1 MLRVLKLLSSLL
13 CATVH
18 WLKRLGLT
26 VGVVLL
32 VALPRLTHLG
42 GYLIVDEADRWQWA
56 EAFYRALIAGDL
68 RATLVGDGYPG
79 IVPAWIE
86 TLWLLGESLRRSILD
101 GGWFG
106 DEGVY
111 LLFHVWSRTAHLAQQ
126 RFPIVFFNSLL
137 ALLVGW
143 HASKVYGRRVG
154 LVALI
159 LIALSP
165 FYLADSRVNRAEAV
179 ITGLLTLSIL
189 FLVRYGQTGQRRWLI
204 ASGIMGGLSF
214 LTKIQGLVVLPAVGI
229 ILLLVERNRDR
240 EFLPLLLSLS
250 RSLLLWTLAAILIW
264 VILWPAM
271 WVRPLDVLRLVFDYA
286 TRKAGSEGVNLFFM
300 GQHFYDQDPG
310 SLFYPVV
317 VLLRMTPLTMLGL
330 VLALWG
336 GIHSLRTA
344 PPPSQGVP
352 SAALQ
357 GGFAQGRGGSFRA
370 SAQLLDG
377 SAPSSSQG
385 EGRGGGAFARKPV
398 VPLLIYVL
406 LYGGAMTLGSHK
418 QDRYLMPIFL
428 VLDIVAAMGW
438 VYLWDWLS
446 ERWNGFRTPRW
457 TLAACGVLTAVQV
470 ASVLPYHPYYFSYFN
485 PLMGGATVGAKTLRV
500 GWGEGMDRVA
510 DYLNAKP
517 DAPNLTVAARW
528 HPYMLGFAGKTLPF
542 DEGGQ
547 WTQADYIVL
556 YIQQTQRMLDPSPGI
571 IRYFQARQPEHVVRI
586 NGIDYAQ
593 IYPSPFTRPAQPPVS
608 HIPGQAALL
617 GYRWED
623 AALPRAQVQQ
633 LRVIWENQG
642 FTQPAWLMAALT
654 DGDIAPRWQPC
665 QIVPG
670 FEAAAGTPG
679 EVVESACDLS
689 PIADQ
694 LAAGAFDLRFGLA
707 DSDGDV
713 TAFLFP
719 QGWRSMV
726 KEEDGTWRPAQRFE
740 SLDQIARR
748 EVSATA
754 TMADVYYRG
763 QIRLVAYELSDTV
776 LHPGQPLAITLYW
789 QAILP
794 VEEDY
799 LIFNHLFGL
808 DGTTLGM
815 AEELPSRPTSRW
827 LFGQVITT
835 THQIRTDTALP
846 APALATLDIGL
857 YDAEHK
863 SLSTTDRDGQRVPVT
878 LTRLKFIP
886 VAWPSQPPPIA
897 DDALF
902 GDSLLL
908 EGHALFEANLTPG
921 STLKLQ
927 LWWQALAPVGTDYT
941 VFVHLLDAAGNIVAQ
956 GDSVPVGGRYPT
968 SVWEVGEQII
978 DPRAITLPAELMPGQ
993 YRLIVGLYNPLDGS
1007 RLRLSGHET
1016 DFLLGQLTV
1025 KPELD

>member
-13 CATVH
+13 RTNVQ

-26 VGVVLL
+26 VGIVLL

-79 IVPAWIE
+79 IIPAWIE
-86 TLWLLGESLRRSILD
+86 TLWLLGESLRRSILE

-106 DEGVY
+106 EEGVY
-111 LLFHVWSRTAHLAQQ
+111 LLFHVWSRTAHLVQQ
-126 RFPIVFFNSLL
+126 RFPIVLFNSLL

-204 ASGIMGGLSF
+204 ASGIVGGLSF

-229 ILLLVERNRDR
+229 ILLLVEMNRDR

-264 VILWPAM
+264 VVLWPAM

-286 TRKAGSEGVNLFFM
+286 TRKVGSEGVNLFFM

-310 SLFYPVV
+310 PLFYPVV

-330 VLALWG
+330 ALALWG
-336 GIHSLRTA
+336 GIRSLRTA
-344 PPPSQGVP
+344 PSPSQGVP

-357 GGFAQGRGGSFRA
+357 GGFPLCRGPLGAQGRGGGGPF
-370 SAQLLDG
+370 AQ
-377 SAPSSSQG
+377 
-385 EGRGGGAFARKPV
+385 KPV

-438 VYLWDWLS
+438 VYLWDWLG
-446 ERWNGFRTPRW
+446 ERWSGFRTPRW

-470 ASVLPYHPYYFSYFN
+470 VSVLPYHPYYFSYFN

-517 DAPNLTVAARW
+517 DAANLTVAARW

-542 DEGGQ
+542 DESGQ

-593 IYPSPFTRPAQPPVS
+593 IYPSPFTRPAQPLVS

-623 AALPRAQVQQ
+623 AASPRARMQQ

-642 FTQPAWLMAALT
+642 VTQPARLMAALT
-654 DGDIAPRWQPC
+654 DGDTAPGWQLC
-665 QIVPG
+665 QIAPG
-670 FEAAAGTPG
+670 FESAAGTPG

-694 LAAGAFDLRFGLA
+694 LATGAFDLRFGLA
-707 DSDGDV
+707 DTDGDV

-726 KEEDGTWRPAQRFE
+726 KEEDGTWRPAQWFE

-748 EVSATA
+748 EVPAPA

-763 QIRLVAYELSDTV
+763 QIRLVAYELSDSV

-789 QAILP
+789 QAVSP

-835 THQIRTDTALP
+835 THQIRTDAALP

-857 YDAEHK
+857 YDAQHK
-863 SLSTTDRDGQRVPVT
+863 SLPATGRDGQRVPVT
-878 LTRLKFIP
+878 FTHLKFIP
-886 VAWPSQPPPIA
+886 ATWPSRPPPIA

-908 EGHALFEANLTPG
+908 AGHAPLEATLTPG
-921 STLKLQ
+921 STLSLQ
-927 LWWQALAPVGTDYT
+927 LWWQALAPVDTDYT

-956 GDSVPVGGRYPT
+956 GDGVPMEGRYPT
-968 SVWEVGEQII
+968 SAWAVGESIV
-978 DPRAITLPAELMPGQ
+978 DSRSLALPSDLPIGE
-993 YRLIVGLYNPLDGS
+993 YRLILGLYNPADGN
-1007 RLRLSGHET
+1007 RLPLVGQDT
-1016 DFLLGQLTV
+1016 DFVLLGQLRV
-1025 KPELD
+1025 NP